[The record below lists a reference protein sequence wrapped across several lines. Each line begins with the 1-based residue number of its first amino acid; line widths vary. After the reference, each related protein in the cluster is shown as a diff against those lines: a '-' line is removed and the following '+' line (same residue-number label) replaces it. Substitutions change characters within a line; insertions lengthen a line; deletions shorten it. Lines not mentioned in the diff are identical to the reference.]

1 MIVEASWATADPALA
16 QLACD
21 RGRRGPKPLGLCFH
35 VTAPGANDRRRTEY
49 ADRMASARNW

>member
-35 VTAPGANDRRRTEY
+35 VTAPGANDRR
-49 ADRMASARNW
+49 